1 MAQKKTRLEEL
12 KEELEYARRCKDWLA
27 AERIE
32 AEITELERVLAAH
45 Q

>member
-12 KEELEYARRCKDWLA
+12 KEELEYARRCKDWLTA
-27 AERIE
+27 KAIE
-32 AEITELERVLAAH
+32 KEIAELERVRAAH